1 MSRST
6 IRRWTEL
13 MLLLAAVGSV
23 TAMLAGAP
31 SALATASYADATGQR
46 CAACHVGQPSQAVL
60 TAEGQRFAA
69 VPTHRTDPA
78 GAWTM
83 VAGAASPTV
92 PGQAPAQLPRTGD
105 EPGSGS
111 PLGAAVV
118 GLVLLVVGSLIVT
131 RGRHGVTR
139 RRRGWSRSQ

>member
-1 MSRST
+1 MFDRGAWRRGSLLRSRPCQVSCCFPPSCQLACDEGSIRRGRLPSPRDLDIGDREVGMSRST

-69 VPTHRTDPA
+69 
-78 GAWTM
+78 
-83 VAGAASPTV
+83 
-92 PGQAPAQLPRTGD
+92 
-105 EPGSGS
+105 
-111 PLGAAVV
+111 
-118 GLVLLVVGSLIVT
+118 
-131 RGRHGVTR
+131 
-139 RRRGWSRSQ
+139 